1 MSGEEEDESHCCNSE
16 LDLFLG
22 VLQEDV
28 NSLLLNFLLPC
39 PFFLLLS
46 MSFPL
51 PHDMPGQLFG

>member
-1 MSGEEEDESHCCNSE
+1 MHPIAATQS
-16 LDLFLG
+16 LIFFLG